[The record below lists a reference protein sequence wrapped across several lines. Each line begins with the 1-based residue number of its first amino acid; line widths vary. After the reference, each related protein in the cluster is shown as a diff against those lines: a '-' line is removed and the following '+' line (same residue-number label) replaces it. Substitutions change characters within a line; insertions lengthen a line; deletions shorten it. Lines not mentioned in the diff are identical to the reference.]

1 VRIAEI
7 RVTTVDV
14 PFVTPIRW
22 SGGRSELAPD
32 WQAAAAEAHAR
43 RREASISAKDVAR
56 QGAIP
61 VKSMW

>member
-1 VRIAEI
+1 
-7 RVTTVDV
+7 V
-14 PFVTPIRW
+14 PPIRW
-22 SGGRSELAPD
+22 SGGRSGLAPD

-43 RREASISAKDVAR
+43 RRQASIPGEDVAR